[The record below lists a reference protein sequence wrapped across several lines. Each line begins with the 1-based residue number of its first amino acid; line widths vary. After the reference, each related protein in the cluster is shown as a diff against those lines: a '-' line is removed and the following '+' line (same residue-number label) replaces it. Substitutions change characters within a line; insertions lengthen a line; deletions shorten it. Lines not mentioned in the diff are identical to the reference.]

1 MVHPSLS
8 ELWPNFE
15 LWPQPKRLVHS
26 RREDLLKQGQAFSSS
41 QHFDVSAT
49 LHRTSERAGRIALRQ
64 WRVNEQWCYN
74 TRLEE
79 WQTVSY
85 DKQSKAQLSFSDKL
99 KRQLVEWE
107 GGPRAPDEWELPT
120 RGDSTRAAERPRV
133 QPPFNMAVDEGASA
147 SVHFLDTVEGEIS
160 FFRSLM
166 RARPVGLHRHFHVLS
181 MRNAIH
187 QDTGQYVAIDDIWAK
202 LRSCYDMDTLE
213 NLVRPLTRLFL
224 LKAAKSMLQETEG
237 YESPGSSSST
247 PHLVGSPAP
256 SDNLAAHPFFR
267 KEFSLPPDPAYETL
281 LAARR
286 LRGASEP
293 PSPSEPSPARPTKT
307 TSGRGRKR
315 GRSNA
320 NLAGL
325 VGGESDSSALTQE
338 SGDESV
344 APTPRESVVTGTD
357 AGTDYADG
365 DEEEAAASPGT
376 WIYQCCSSYSDY
388 TQRRQNQRVEGVG
401 RRRGE
406 AARGEGAPPGAD
418 QGGARDENGS
428 DFTFRQLTLC
438 KPFCADP

>member
-1 MVHPSLS
+1 
-8 ELWPNFE
+8 
-15 LWPQPKRLVHS
+15 
-26 RREDLLKQGQAFSSS
+26 
-41 QHFDVSAT
+41 
-49 LHRTSERAGRIALRQ
+49 
-64 WRVNEQWCYN
+64 
-74 TRLEE
+74 
-79 WQTVSY
+79 
-85 DKQSKAQLSFSDKL
+85 
-99 KRQLVEWE
+99 
-107 GGPRAPDEWELPT
+107 
-120 RGDSTRAAERPRV
+120 
-133 QPPFNMAVDEGASA
+133 MAVDEGAPA

-213 NLVRPLTRLFL
+213 NL
-224 LKAAKSMLQETEG
+224 ETEG

-247 PHLVGSPAP
+247 PHLVGSPGP

-267 KEFSLPPDPAYETL
+267 KEFSLPPDPAYDNL
-281 LAARR
+281 LASRR

-293 PSPSEPSPARPTKT
+293 PSPIEPSPARPTKT

-344 APTPRESVVTGTD
+344 APTPRDSIVTGTD
-357 AGTDYADG
+357 AGTDYAEG
-365 DEEEAAASPGT
+365 DEEEAAASPA
-376 WIYQCCSSYSDY
+376 SSKP
-388 TQRRQNQRVEGVG
+388 TRG
-401 RRRGE
+401 RGGKATRRGGAGRGR
-406 AARGEGAPPGAD
+406 AAGSGPGRGK
-418 QGGARDENGS
+418 RRK
-428 DFTFRQLTLC
+428 RQ
-438 KPFCADP
+438 